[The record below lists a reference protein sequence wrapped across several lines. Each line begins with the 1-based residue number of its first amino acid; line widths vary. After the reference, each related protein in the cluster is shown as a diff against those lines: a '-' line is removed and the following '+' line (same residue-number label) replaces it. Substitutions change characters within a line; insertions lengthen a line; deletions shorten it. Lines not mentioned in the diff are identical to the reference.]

1 MRKSLLGAAALL
13 LAASNAAMAG
23 ELSGGEIQ
31 SLLSGN
37 SIVSPEF
44 GCLFYSRIGKTVTID
59 FAGNSYVGNWSVE
72 GDRYHSSGSCGGK
85 GCSISGT
92 FPDITFRRDDGR
104 YNRSVR
110 LVKGN
115 YCEKNVVLS

>member
-1 MRKSLLGAAALL
+1 MRKSLIGAAALL

-59 FAGNSYVGNWSVE
+59 FAGNSYSGSWSVE
-72 GDRYHSSGSCGGK
+72 GDRYLSSGSCGGK
-85 GCSISGT
+85 GCTISGT

-115 YCEKNVVLS
+115 YCEKNVVIS

>member
-59 FAGNSYVGNWSVE
+59 FSGNSYSGQWSVE

-85 GCSISGT
+85 GCTISGT

-115 YCEKNVVLS
+115 FCEKNVVIS